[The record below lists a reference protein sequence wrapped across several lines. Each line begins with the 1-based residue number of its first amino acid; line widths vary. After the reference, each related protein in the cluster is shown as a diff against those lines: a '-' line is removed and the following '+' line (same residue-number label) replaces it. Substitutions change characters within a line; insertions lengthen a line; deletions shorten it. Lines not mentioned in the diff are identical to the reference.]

1 MEKIIKAESAKGKNY
16 IELFNKS
23 RHFSVREFYN
33 NPSSE
38 KIAAEN
44 KILQKS
50 ELKAYRVLG
59 GNSSTFTASNV
70 FSIYLNLLYAFIIN
84 YFHFSVKNCILLGS

>member
-1 MEKIIKAESAKGKNY
+1 MEKIIKEESVKGQMY

-23 RHFSVREFYN
+23 RYFSVREFYN

-44 KILQKS
+44 KILRKS

-59 GNSSTFTASNV
+59 GNSSTFTAGWLDIENRLHIGTRTNSYV
-70 FSIYLNLLYAFIIN
+70 II
-84 YFHFSVKNCILLGS
+84 

>member
-1 MEKIIKAESAKGKNY
+1 MEKIIKAETAKGQNY

-23 RHFSVREFYN
+23 RHFSVREFYK

-59 GNSSTFTASNV
+59 GNSSTFTAGWLDIEDVLHIETRENSYV
-70 FSIYLNLLYAFIIN
+70 II
-84 YFHFSVKNCILLGS
+84 

>member
-1 MEKIIKAESAKGKNY
+1 MEKIIKPETAKGQNY

-33 NPSSE
+33 NPSSA

-44 KILQKS
+44 KILRKS

-59 GNSSTFTASNV
+59 GNSSTFTAGWLDIEDVLHIETRENSYV
-70 FSIYLNLLYAFIIN
+70 II
-84 YFHFSVKNCILLGS
+84 

>member
-1 MEKIIKAESAKGKNY
+1 MEKIIKAETAKGQNY
-16 IELFNKS
+16 IDLFNKS
-23 RHFSVREFYN
+23 RHYSVREFYN
-33 NPSSE
+33 NPSSG

-59 GNSSTFTASNV
+59 GNSNTFTAGWLDNENV
-70 FSIYLNLLYAFIIN
+70 LHIETRDNSYVII
-84 YFHFSVKNCILLGS
+84 

>member
-1 MEKIIKAESAKGKNY
+1 MEKRIKEESKKGQTY
-16 IELFNKS
+16 IKLFNNS

-59 GNSSTFTASNV
+59 GNCNTFTAGWLDNEDRLHIETRENSYV
-70 FSIYLNLLYAFIIN
+70 II
-84 YFHFSVKNCILLGS
+84 

>member
-1 MEKIIKAESAKGKNY
+1 MEKIIKAETAKGQNY
-16 IELFNKS
+16 IDLFNKS

-33 NPSSE
+33 NPSIE

-44 KILQKS
+44 KILKKS

-59 GNSSTFTASNV
+59 GNSSTFTAGLLDIEDRLHIETRSNSYV
-70 FSIYLNLLYAFIIN
+70 II
-84 YFHFSVKNCILLGS
+84 

>member
-1 MEKIIKAESAKGKNY
+1 MEKRIKEESKKGQMY

-33 NPSSE
+33 NPSNE

-59 GNSSTFTASNV
+59 GNSSTFTAGWIDKENV
-70 FSIYLNLLYAFIIN
+70 LHIETRDNSYVII
-84 YFHFSVKNCILLGS
+84 

>member
-1 MEKIIKAESAKGKNY
+1 MEKIIKAETAKGQNY
-16 IELFNKS
+16 IELFKKS

-33 NPSSE
+33 NPSIE

-59 GNSSTFTASNV
+59 GSSSSFTAGWLDYEDRLHIETRSNSYV
-70 FSIYLNLLYAFIIN
+70 II
-84 YFHFSVKNCILLGS
+84 

>member
-1 MEKIIKAESAKGKNY
+1 MEKRIKEESKKGQMY

-44 KILQKS
+44 EILAKS
-50 ELKAYRVLG
+50 ELKAYRVLS
-59 GNSSTFTASNV
+59 GNSFSFTAGWLDKEDRLHIETSCQ
-70 FSIYLNLLYAFIIN
+70 SYII
-84 YFHFSVKNCILLGS
+84 I

>member
-1 MEKIIKAESAKGKNY
+1 MEKIIKAESARGQNY
-16 IELFNKS
+16 IDLFNKVFTKS
-23 RHFSVREFYN
+23 MYYSVRNFYN
-33 NPSSE
+33 NPSIQ

-59 GNSSTFTASNV
+59 GNSSTFTAGWLDNENRLHIETRENSYV
-70 FSIYLNLLYAFIIN
+70 II
-84 YFHFSVKNCILLGS
+84 

>member
-1 MEKIIKAESAKGKNY
+1 MEKIIKAETAKGQNY
-16 IELFNKS
+16 IDLFNKS
-23 RHFSVREFYN
+23 RHLSVREFYR

-59 GNSSTFTASNV
+59 GNSNTFTAGWLDYEDRLHIETRTNSYV
-70 FSIYLNLLYAFIIN
+70 II
-84 YFHFSVKNCILLGS
+84 

>member
-1 MEKIIKAESAKGKNY
+1 MEKIIKAETAKGQNY

-33 NPSSE
+33 NPSIE

-44 KILQKS
+44 KILKKS

-59 GNSSTFTASNV
+59 GNSSTFTAGWLDIEDRLHIETRSNSYV
-70 FSIYLNLLYAFIIN
+70 II
-84 YFHFSVKNCILLGS
+84 

>member
-1 MEKIIKAESAKGKNY
+1 MEKIIKAETAKGQNY
-16 IELFNKS
+16 IEMFNKS
-23 RHFSVREFYN
+23 RHCSVKEFYR
-33 NPSSE
+33 NPSSK

-59 GNSSTFTASNV
+59 GNSDTFTAGWLDYEDRLHIETKENSYV
-70 FSIYLNLLYAFIIN
+70 II
-84 YFHFSVKNCILLGS
+84 

>member
-1 MEKIIKAESAKGKNY
+1 MEKIIKAETAKGQNY

-33 NPSSE
+33 NPSIE

-44 KILQKS
+44 KILAKS
-50 ELKAYRVLG
+50 ELKAYRVLR
-59 GNSSTFTASNV
+59 GNSSTFTAGWLDYENRLHIETRDNSYV
-70 FSIYLNLLYAFIIN
+70 II
-84 YFHFSVKNCILLGS
+84 

>member
-1 MEKIIKAESAKGKNY
+1 MGKIIKAETAKGQNY
-16 IELFNKS
+16 IDLFNKS
-23 RHFSVREFYN
+23 RHFSVREFYR
-33 NPSSE
+33 NPSIE

-59 GNSSTFTASNV
+59 GNSSTFTAGWLDIEDRLHIETRTNSYV
-70 FSIYLNLLYAFIIN
+70 II
-84 YFHFSVKNCILLGS
+84 

>member
-1 MEKIIKAESAKGKNY
+1 MEKIIKAETVKGQNY

-23 RHFSVREFYN
+23 RHLSVREFYN

-59 GNSSTFTASNV
+59 GNSSTFTAGWLDYEDRLHIETRSNSYV
-70 FSIYLNLLYAFIIN
+70 II
-84 YFHFSVKNCILLGS
+84 

>member
-1 MEKIIKAESAKGKNY
+1 MEKIIKAESAKGQNY
-16 IELFNKS
+16 IDLFNKS
-23 RHFSVREFYN
+23 RHLSVREFYN
-33 NPSSE
+33 KPSSE

-59 GNSSTFTASNV
+59 GNSNTFTAGWLDYEDRLHIETRTNSYV
-70 FSIYLNLLYAFIIN
+70 II
-84 YFHFSVKNCILLGS
+84 

>member
-1 MEKIIKAESAKGKNY
+1 MEKIIKSESAKGQNY

-23 RHFSVREFYN
+23 RHLSVREFYN

-59 GNSSTFTASNV
+59 GNSNTFTAGWLDNENVLHIETRSNSYV
-70 FSIYLNLLYAFIIN
+70 II
-84 YFHFSVKNCILLGS
+84 